1 MRKYRKFKEGGSS
14 DLEDFEDKAMPKRY
28 SALEEL
34 ASGREK
40 GSFDE
45 DTYARA
51 RRFLERG
58 GDEAPK
64 AAAKPKPKASAAPIT
79 ATASTAP
86 SGRAE
91 IPGAGSYKAPAST
104 GEMMGETERNILNTL
119 GAVSGLTG
127 TVPLVRAARAA
138 TKPSTALTTSE
149 TPVTFLGAS
158 GRRSM
163 GSPDRI
169 GTTPKSLPAPKVAE
183 ETGTKAV
190 ELSKES
196 VNRAASKRAME
207 GQSRS
212 KEEKELLESTLR
224 GRAGR
229 KDIQSRRPGPKK
241 PEVSASDKADKSP
254 RGRSSYRD
262 DADVEFRR
270 GGATK
275 AYASGGSVKGAGIAQ
290 RGVRKCKMV

>member
-1 MRKYRKFKEGGSS
+1 MRKYRKFADGGETTEMS
-14 DLEDFEDKAMPKRY
+14 PKPY

-58 GDEAPK
+58 GSEVPK
-64 AAAKPKPKASAAPIT
+64 AAAKPKPKAAPAAP
-79 ATASTAP
+79 AP

-91 IPGAGSYKAPAST
+91 IPGAGPYKAPAST
-104 GEMMGETERNILNTL
+104 GEMMGETERNVLNTL

-127 TVPLVRAARAA
+127 TIPLVRTARAA
-138 TKPSTALTTSE
+138 MKPKPSTALATSE

-169 GTTPKSLPAPKVAE
+169 GATPKSLSGPKAAE
-183 ETGTKAV
+183 DTGTKAV
-190 ELSKES
+190 GLSKES
-196 VNRAASKRAME
+196 VNRSAAKRAME
-207 GQSRS
+207 GQPRS

-224 GRAGR
+224 GRASR

-241 PEVSASDKADKSP
+241 PEVSASDKADKTP

-275 AYASGGSVKGAGIAQ
+275 AYTSGGSVKGAGIAQ
-290 RGVRKCKMV
+290 RGVKRCKFV